1 MPADEDDEDDDN
13 NYDYDDDGDDGD
25 DGDVGDDDN
34 NDDEYGVTQLVVC
47 MLPIKLGIA
56 RIWLDCSI
64 QLSSSSSSSLS

>member
-1 MPADEDDEDDDN
+1 MPADEDD
-13 NYDYDDDGDDGD
+13 DDDGNNDDGD
-25 DGDVGDDDN
+25 GDDDDDDDDN

-64 QLSSSSSSSLS
+64 QLSSSSSLS

>member
-1 MPADEDDEDDDN
+1 MPADEDDDDADN
-13 NYDYDDDGDDGD
+13 NYDYDDNGDGDDGD
-25 DGDVGDDDN
+25 GDDDN